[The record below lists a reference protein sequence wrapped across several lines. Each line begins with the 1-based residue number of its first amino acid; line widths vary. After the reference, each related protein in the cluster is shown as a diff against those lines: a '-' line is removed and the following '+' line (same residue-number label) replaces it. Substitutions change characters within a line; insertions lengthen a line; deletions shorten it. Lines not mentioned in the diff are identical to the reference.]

1 MRLLFLSTILLI
13 PGAAPAAA
21 PMPIRDTPVF
31 SPNSNQPADCPATSR
46 YEAGKRGTK
55 PHAQKL
61 NELPAA
67 DAYKTVYRKIGGCE
81 VPIIVRYGVGGR

>member
-13 PGAAPAAA
+13 PAAVPAAA

-31 SPNSNQPADCPATSR
+31 NPNASQPANCPATSR
-46 YEAGKRGTK
+46 YEAGKRGKT
-55 PHAQKL
+55 PQARKL

-67 DAYKTVYRKIGGCE
+67 DVYRTVYRKIGGCE
-81 VPIIVRYGVGGR
+81 VPIIVKYGVGGR